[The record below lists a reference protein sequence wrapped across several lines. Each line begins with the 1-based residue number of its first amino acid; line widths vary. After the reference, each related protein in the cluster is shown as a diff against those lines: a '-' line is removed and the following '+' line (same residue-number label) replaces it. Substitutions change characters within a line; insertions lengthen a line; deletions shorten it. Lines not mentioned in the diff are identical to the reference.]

1 MLPASDSG
9 GMEWRDEGTLI
20 SSRLHGETSA
30 IIEVFTAQH
39 GRHAGVVRGGASRKA
54 AAMLQPGTQVAV
66 QWRARLDDHL
76 GVFTVEPVQS
86 RAGLMADR
94 LALAGL
100 NAICAMLHFALPE
113 REPHGVLYDRTQGL
127 LAAMPAADW
136 PAAYLRWE
144 LALLEEVGFALDLS
158 RCAATGS
165 REELAFVSPKTGRAV
180 SRGGAGDW
188 ASRLLPL
195 PQGMLGQGP
204 VSGTELAQGLAIT
217 THFLTRE
224 LGALHRG
231 RPLPEARDRLL
242 TLLARNTRQ

>member
-127 LAAMPAADW
+127 LAAMPTADW

-144 LALLEEVGFALDLS
+144 LALLEEVGFALDLALCRHRQPRGS
-158 RCAATGS
+158 GLRQPEDRPGGQPGWGRGLGVAVVALAAGDAGAGAGQRYGTG
-165 REELAFVSPKTGRAV
+165 A
-180 SRGGAGDW
+180 GAGDHHSFPDPRTRCFAPW
-188 ASRLLPL
+188 PPL
-195 PQGMLGQGP
+195 
-204 VSGTELAQGLAIT
+204 A
-217 THFLTRE
+217 R
-224 LGALHRG
+224 GARS
-231 RPLPEARDRLL
+231 AVDA
-242 TLLARNTRQ
+242 LARNTRQ